1 MSFRAASWLAWS
13 LCALTVVLVTC
24 VVAFTVLTGTGPRDI
39 TFLLGVVSSTIVG
52 AIVASRRPSNPIGW
66 FLLASAACFAVSE
79 AAFRYA
85 IYGLVIDPGSLP
97 LSRAMAW
104 PQTWMWVPG
113 VALIVLFL
121 PLYFPTGHLL
131 SSRWR
136 PVLWLALL
144 LCVAT
149 AGFQAFWPGE
159 VEGVAGVTNPLGI
172 EALRT
177 VRVVEGS
184 LLLFV
189 GLVFLAVASLMIR
202 FRRSRGQERQQM
214 TWLTYT
220 AITMTALIVLT
231 NLSRQNSA
239 LYTVMEGLTGLVL
252 AGMPVAVGVAVLRYR
267 LYDVDVIINR
277 TLVYGTLTAML
288 IVVYFGGVAATQ
300 AIFRTITGQEQQP
313 QLAVV
318 VSTLVIAALF
328 MPLRRRIQAFIDRRF
343 YRSKY
348 DAARTLEA
356 FGSRLR
362 DETDLD
368 ALRDDVVGVVR
379 ETMQPVLVS
388 LWLRPDPEP
397 EAKSSAFRQFG
408 HEE

>member
-1 MSFRAASWLAWS
+1 MNRRSAAWLAWS
-13 LCALTVVLVTC
+13 LCALTVALVAC
-24 VVAFTVLTGTGPRDI
+24 VVAFTVLTGTGPRDF

-104 PQTWMWVPG
+104 PETWMWVPG

-149 AGFQAFWPGE
+149 AGGQAFWPGE
-159 VEGVAGVTNPLGI
+159 VEGVAGVINPLGI

-177 VRVVEGS
+177 VRVVESS

-189 GLVFLAVASLMIR
+189 VLVFLSVASLVVR

-214 TWLTYT
+214 KWLTYT
-220 AITMTALIVLT
+220 ATTLTAMLLVDFPLPHDVVWYPLVDT
-231 NLSRQNSA
+231 L
-239 LYTVMEGLTGLVL
+239 LGLVF
-252 AGMPVAVGVAVLRYR
+252 AGMPVAVGIAVLRYR
-267 LYDVDVIINR
+267 LYDIDVIINR
-277 TLVYGTLTAML
+277 TLVYGTLTATL
-288 IVVYFGGVAATQ
+288 VAVYFGGVAATQ
-300 AIFRTITGQEQQP
+300 AIFRALTGQES

-318 VSTLVIAALF
+318 ASTLAIAALF
-328 MPLRRRIQAFIDRRF
+328 NPLRRWVQAFVDRRF
-343 YRSKY
+343 YRRKY
-348 DAARTLEA
+348 DAAQTLAA
-356 FGSRLR
+356 FSAKLR
-362 DETDLD
+362 DETDLE
-368 ALRDDVVGVVR
+368 ALNTELVGVVR
-379 ETMQPVLVS
+379 ETMQPAHVS
-388 LWLRPDPEP
+388 LWLRPETAPKGE
-397 EAKSSAFRQFG
+397 QVN
-408 HEE
+408 

>member
-13 LCALTVVLVTC
+13 LCALTVALVTC
-24 VVAFTVLTGTGPRDI
+24 VVAFTVLTGTGPRDF

-85 IYGLVIDPGSLP
+85 IYGLVIEPGSLP

-113 VALIVLFL
+113 VALIVIFL

-149 AGFQAFWPGE
+149 AGGQAFWPGE
-159 VEGVAGVTNPLGI
+159 VAGVAGVTNPLGI

-189 GLVFLAVASLMIR
+189 VLVFLSVASLMVR

-214 TWLTYT
+214 KWLTYT
-220 AITMTALIVLT
+220 ATTLTAILLVDLPLPHDAVWYPLVDSLI
-231 NLSRQNSA
+231 
-239 LYTVMEGLTGLVL
+239 GLVF
-252 AGMPVAVGVAVLRYR
+252 AGMPVAVGIAVLRYR
-267 LYDVDVIINR
+267 LYDIDVIINR
-277 TLVYGTLTAML
+277 TLVYATLTATL
-288 IVVYFGGVAATQ
+288 VAVYFGGVAATQ
-300 AIFRTITGQEQQP
+300 AIFRTLTGQQEQP
-313 QLAVV
+313 QLAIV

-328 MPLRRRIQAFIDRRF
+328 NPLRRRIQGFIDRRF

-348 DAARTLEA
+348 DAAKTLEA
-356 FGSRLR
+356 FSVKLR

-368 ALRDDVVGVVR
+368 ALREDLVGVVR
-379 ETMQPVLVS
+379 ETMQPAHVS
-388 LWLRPDPEP
+388 LWLRPELPSRRSEGPE
-397 EAKSSAFRQFG
+397 
-408 HEE
+408 